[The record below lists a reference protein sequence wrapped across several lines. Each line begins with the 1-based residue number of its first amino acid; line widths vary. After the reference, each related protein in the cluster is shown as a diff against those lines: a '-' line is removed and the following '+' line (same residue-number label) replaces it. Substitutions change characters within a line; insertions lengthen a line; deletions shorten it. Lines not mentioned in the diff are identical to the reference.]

1 MINPSQVTIQT
12 TYGSAPS
19 VDTFNG
25 DIRLEQNANR
35 LAVYDS
41 NKVARTVVDIY
52 GLTTSDP
59 DGTQR
64 LRAGIARSDGRTIII
79 NTEPGTD
86 LRDLGV

>member
-1 MINPSQVTIQT
+1 MIDPSQVTTRT

-25 DIRLEQNANR
+25 DIRLEQGVNR
-35 LAVYDS
+35 LAVYDG
-41 NKVARTVVDIY
+41 NRVARTVVDIL

-64 LRAGIARSDGRTIII
+64 LRAGIAQSDGRTIIAA
-79 NTEPGTD
+79 TKTGVD
-86 LRDLGV
+86 LRSGGI

>member
-1 MINPSQVTIQT
+1 MIDPSQVTIRT

-25 DIRLEQNANR
+25 DIRLEQGANR
-35 LAVYDS
+35 LAVYDG
-41 NKVARTVVDIY
+41 NKIARTVVDIY

-64 LRAGIARSDGRTIII
+64 VRTGIARSDGRSGSWVSDDGI
-79 NTEPGTD
+79 D
-86 LRDLGV
+86 LRADGI